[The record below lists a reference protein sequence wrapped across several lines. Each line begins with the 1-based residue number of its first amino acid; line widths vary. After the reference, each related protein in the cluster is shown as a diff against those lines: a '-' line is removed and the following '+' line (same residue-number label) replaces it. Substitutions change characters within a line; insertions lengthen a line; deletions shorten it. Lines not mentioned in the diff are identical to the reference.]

1 MFLSWG
7 AEEYSLCGSREFV
20 EQYEMEVSERS
31 VELKIIE
38 TSKKYLRGVA
48 YINTDVCMS
57 GPILEPVAS
66 PTLMDILVPAT
77 RDIVSPEDESQ
88 SYYDYWQQ
96 WSGQGDSFD
105 PEVGC
110 MTAWLIQDSDSIS
123 RFGVKICCVESINIS
138 FCWIFTPT
146 STVFPESFTVFYIW
160 ETLSF

>member
-20 EQYEMEVSERS
+20 EQYEMELSE
-31 VELKIIE
+31 
-38 TSKKYLRGVA
+38 RGVA

-105 PEVGC
+105 PQVGC
-110 MTAWLIQDSDSIS
+110 MIAWIILDSDSIS

-146 STVFPESFTVFYIW
+146 STVFPESFTAFYIVHTHM
-160 ETLSF
+160 ESIVT

>member
-1 MFLSWG
+1 M
-7 AEEYSLCGSREFV
+7 
-20 EQYEMEVSERS
+20 
-31 VELKIIE
+31 
-38 TSKKYLRGVA
+38 A

-77 RDIVSPEDESQ
+77 RDIVSPEDETQ

-110 MTAWLIQDSDSIS
+110 IDDRSDSIS
-123 RFGVKICCVESINIS
+123 RFGTKTCIDFV
-138 FCWIFTPT
+138 
-146 STVFPESFTVFYIW
+146 
-160 ETLSF
+160 TLAKYEKFR

>member
-1 MFLSWG
+1 MFVSWG

-31 VELKIIE
+31 VKNIYEKYRNI
-38 TSKKYLRGVA
+38 KKYLRGVA

-96 WSGQGDSFD
+96 WSGQGDSFN

-110 MTAWLIQDSDSIS
+110 MDNLYSYVAPI
-123 RFGVKICCVESINIS
+123 
-138 FCWIFTPT
+138 T
-146 STVFPESFTVFYIW
+146 SLGFIMKMY
-160 ETLSF
+160 

>member
-1 MFLSWG
+1 
-7 AEEYSLCGSREFV
+7 
-20 EQYEMEVSERS
+20 MEVSERS

-96 WSGQGDSFD
+96 WSGQGDSFN

-110 MTAWLIQDSDSIS
+110 MDNSYSYVAPI
-123 RFGVKICCVESINIS
+123 
-138 FCWIFTPT
+138 T
-146 STVFPESFTVFYIW
+146 SLGFIMKMF
-160 ETLSF
+160 